1 MSGGDTP
8 SRERSLSSLS
18 RQRKGDSEKEVP
30 DHPSRERWRSLTLW
44 ALRPESSLSPGFPP
58 AEKFSPMLMLSIN
71 EELQARL
78 AQGLTGPSR
87 AAPGPRAPES
97 QLSPRSSASEVCAWL
112 QAKGFSSG

>member
-1 MSGGDTP
+1 MVGAPFRGNGP
-8 SRERSLSSLS
+8 WPHFPGR
-18 RQRKGDSEKEVP
+18 EKEAP
-30 DHPSRERWRSLTLW
+30 DHSSRERWRSLTLW
-44 ALRPESSLSPGFPP
+44 ALRPESFLLPVFPP
-58 AEKFSPMLMLSIN
+58 AENFCPMLMLSIN